1 MQNGRNRSSTCEARD
16 KCLLYSVSKEDR
28 AISYKEII
36 GGVTESPVHSAQP
49 KDQAVA
55 LGEAFDAGVGVFEQ
69 QLVQLSDQQ
78 YVRLLTLLDEYPAP
92 LRT

>member
-1 MQNGRNRSSTCEARD
+1 
-16 KCLLYSVSKEDR
+16 
-28 AISYKEII
+28 
-36 GGVTESPVHSAQP
+36 
-49 KDQAVA
+49 
-55 LGEAFDAGVGVFEQ
+55 VGVFEQ

>member
-1 MQNGRNRSSTCEARD
+1 MEISITCEARD
-16 KCLLYSVSKEDR
+16 KCLLYSVFKEDR
-28 AISYKEII
+28 DMSYKEII

-49 KDQAVA
+49 NDQAVA

-78 YVRLLTLLDEYPAP
+78 YVRLLTLLDEYSAP

>member
-1 MQNGRNRSSTCEARD
+1 M
-16 KCLLYSVSKEDR
+16 
-28 AISYKEII
+28 SYKEII

-49 KDQAVA
+49 NDQAVA

-78 YVRLLTLLDEYPAP
+78 YVRLLTLLDEFSAP